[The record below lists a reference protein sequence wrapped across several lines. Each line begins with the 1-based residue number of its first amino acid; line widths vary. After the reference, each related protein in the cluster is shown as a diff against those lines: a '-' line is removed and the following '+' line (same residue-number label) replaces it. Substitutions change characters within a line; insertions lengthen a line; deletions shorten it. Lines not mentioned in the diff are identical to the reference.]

1 MPKSLSSLL
10 LRLWRLLLLAAAV
23 LVLQR
28 AEHQRRAAD
37 LTLSVER
44 VRDFFPTAASLQPV
58 ADLLAVRDASGV
70 TLGYVM
76 QTAPDSDTITGYS
89 GPTNT
94 LIALDA
100 SRRVKGLRVLRSGDT
115 SDHLAEVVGTREFF
129 GQFKDKKADEI
140 ATLVPD
146 AVSGA
151 TLTSL
156 AIAEGV
162 QRRLGKSAQSSLRFP
177 EAITLEEVH
186 ALEPRA
192 AKLRAKGTRQ
202 EVLDEKGALIAIA
215 ARTAPASDGVVGYKG
230 PSDVLLLLEPDGQ
243 TLRRIALRKTFDTE
257 AYVGYVTG
265 DAAFLRTFDGMKL
278 PEIATMDFDQ
288 AGVEGVSGATQT
300 SWGVAEGV
308 RVRAQSLIQEEETKK
323 PWWTRIRWRWQ
334 DAGHALVIAAAFAMA
349 FTRLRGIAWC
359 RHAHHALLVVYAGV
373 ISGEMLSQGLLTG
386 WASNSAPW
394 SSAVGLVAL
403 AAVALVGP
411 VLTSKQLYC
420 HHICPH
426 GALQQLLARRLR
438 WQWSPPKRVEAVLS
452 LIPHALL
459 ALVFLIALRGWAVDL
474 NALEPFDAYLFRIA
488 GWASIALALGG
499 LAWALV
505 TPLAYCRFGCPTG
518 ALFKVIRFTGSGD
531 HLGLRDA
538 IAAGML
544 AAAFWLV

>member
-1 MPKSLSSLL
+1 
-10 LRLWRLLLLAAAV
+10 
-23 LVLQR
+23 
-28 AEHQRRAAD
+28 
-37 LTLSVER
+37 
-44 VRDFFPTAASLQPV
+44 
-58 ADLLAVRDASGV
+58 
-70 TLGYVM
+70 
-76 QTAPDSDTITGYS
+76 
-89 GPTNT
+89 
-94 LIALDA
+94 
-100 SRRVKGLRVLRSGDT
+100 
-115 SDHLAEVVGTREFF
+115 
-129 GQFKDKKADEI
+129 
-140 ATLVPD
+140 
-146 AVSGA
+146 
-151 TLTSL
+151 
-156 AIAEGV
+156 
-162 QRRLGKSAQSSLRFP
+162 
-177 EAITLEEVH
+177 
-186 ALEPRA
+186 
-192 AKLRAKGTRQ
+192 
-202 EVLDEKGALIAIA
+202 
-215 ARTAPASDGVVGYKG
+215 
-230 PSDVLLLLEPDGQ
+230 
-243 TLRRIALRKTFDTE
+243 
-257 AYVGYVTG
+257 
-265 DAAFLRTFDGMKL
+265 
-278 PEIATMDFDQ
+278 
-288 AGVEGVSGATQT
+288 
-300 SWGVAEGV
+300 VAEGV
-308 RVRAQSLIQEEETKK
+308 RVRAQSLLQEAETKK

-488 GWASIALALGG
+488 GWASIVLALGG

-518 ALFKVIRFTGSGD
+518 ALFKMIRFTGSGD

-538 IAAGML
+538 IAAAML

>member
-28 AEHQRRAAD
+28 AEQQRRAAD

-44 VRDFFPTAASLQPV
+44 VRDFFPSAASLQPV

-115 SDHLAEVVGTREFF
+115 SDHLAEVVRTREFF
-129 GQFKDKKADEI
+129 GQFKGKKADEI
-140 ATLVPD
+140 ATLTPD

-162 QRRLGKSAQSSLRFP
+162 QRRLGKSAQRSLRFP
-177 EAITLEEVH
+177 EAITLEEVR

-192 AKLRAKGTRQ
+192 ASLRAQGTRQ

-308 RVRAQSLIQEEETKK
+308 RVRAQSLLQEEETKK

-334 DAGHALVIAAAFAMA
+334 DAGHALVIAAALAMA

-438 WQWSPPKRVEAVLS
+438 WQWSPPKRLEAVLS

-488 GWASIALALGG
+488 GWASIVLALGG
-499 LAWALV
+499 LVWALV

>member
-28 AEHQRRAAD
+28 AEQQRRAAD

-44 VRDFFPTAASLQPV
+44 VRDFFPTAASLQPL

-115 SDHLAEVVGTREFF
+115 SDHLAEVVRTREFF
-129 GQFKDKKADEI
+129 GQFKGKKADEI
-140 ATLVPD
+140 ATLTPD

-177 EAITLEEVH
+177 EAITLEEVR

-202 EVLDEKGALIAIA
+202 EVLDEKGVLIAIA

-308 RVRAQSLIQEEETKK
+308 RVRAQSLLQEEETKK

-334 DAGHALVIAAAFAMA
+334 DAGHALVIAAALAMA

>member
-28 AEHQRRAAD
+28 AEQQRRAAD

-44 VRDFFPTAASLQPV
+44 VRDFFPGAASLQPV

-100 SRRVKGLRVLRSGDT
+100 NRRVKGLRVLRSGDT
-115 SDHLAEVVGTREFF
+115 SDHLAEVVSTRSFF
-129 GQFKDKKADEI
+129 EQFKNKKADEI
-140 ATLVPD
+140 ATLAPD

-177 EAITLEEVH
+177 DAITLEEVR

-192 AKLRAKGTRQ
+192 AALRAKGTRQ

-308 RVRAQSLIQEEETKK
+308 RVRAQSLLQEAEKKK

>member
-23 LVLQR
+23 LVLQH
-28 AEHQRRAAD
+28 AEQQRRAAD

-44 VRDFFPTAASLQPV
+44 VRDFFPSAASLQPV

-115 SDHLAEVVGTREFF
+115 SDHLAEVVRTREFF
-129 GQFKDKKADEI
+129 GQFKGKKADEI
-140 ATLVPD
+140 ATLTPD

-177 EAITLEEVH
+177 EAITLEEVR

-192 AKLRAKGTRQ
+192 ASLRAQGTRQ

-308 RVRAQSLIQEEETKK
+308 RVRAQSLLQEEETKK

-334 DAGHALVIAAAFAMA
+334 DAGHALVIAAALAMA

-438 WQWSPPKRVEAVLS
+438 WQWSPPKRLEAVLS

-459 ALVFLIALRGWAVDL
+459 ALVFLVALRGWAVDL

-499 LAWALV
+499 LVWALV